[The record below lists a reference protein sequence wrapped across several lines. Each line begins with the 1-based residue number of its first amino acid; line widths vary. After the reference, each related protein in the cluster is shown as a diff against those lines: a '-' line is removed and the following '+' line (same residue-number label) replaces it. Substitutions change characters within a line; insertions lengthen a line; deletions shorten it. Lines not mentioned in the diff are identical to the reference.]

1 MRRKE
6 KEITDK
12 KEIENILKKSQ
23 ICHVA
28 MVDKDKPYI
37 VPMNFGY
44 ENKTLFFHSALEG
57 RKINV
62 IKKNPNL
69 CFEVEQ
75 VVQFKKAKLAC
86 DWSIEYKSV
95 IGEGRAQLLYD
106 PEEKREG
113 LDIIMAQYSGR
124 TFEYP
129 SEMLEKTLVI
139 KLVIDKMTGKQS

>member
-1 MRRKE
+1 MRRKD

-12 KEIENILKKSQ
+12 KEIEKILKESQ
-23 ICHVA
+23 ICHIA
-28 MVDKDKPYI
+28 MVDKEKPYI

-44 ENKTLFFHSALEG
+44 ENQTLFFHSALEG
-57 RKINV
+57 RKINL

-69 CFEVEQ
+69 CFEVDQ
-75 VVQFKKAKLAC
+75 VVQFKKAQLAC

-124 TFEYP
+124 IFEYP

-139 KLVIDKMTGKQS
+139 KLEIDKMTGKQS

>member
-1 MRRKE
+1 MRRKD

-12 KEIENILKKSQ
+12 KEIEKILKESQ
-23 ICHVA
+23 ICHIA
-28 MVDKDKPYI
+28 MVDKEKPYI

-57 RKINV
+57 RKINL

-69 CFEVEQ
+69 CFEVDQ
-75 VVQFKKAKLAC
+75 VVQFKKAQLAC

-129 SEMLEKTLVI
+129 NEMLEKTLVI
-139 KLVIDKMTGKQS
+139 KLEIDKMTGKQS

>member
-1 MRRKE
+1 MRRKD

-12 KEIENILKKSQ
+12 KEIEKILKKSQ
-23 ICHVA
+23 ICHIA
-28 MVDKDKPYI
+28 MVDKEKPYI

-44 ENKTLFFHSALEG
+44 KNQTLFFHSALEG
-57 RKINV
+57 RKINL

-69 CFEVEQ
+69 CFEVDQ
-75 VVQFKKAKLAC
+75 VVQFKKAKIAC

-113 LDIIMAQYSGR
+113 LNIIMAQYSGR

-139 KLVIDKMTGKQS
+139 KLEIDKMTGKQS

>member
-1 MRRKE
+1 MRRKH

-12 KEIENILKKSQ
+12 KEIEKILKKSQ
-23 ICHVA
+23 ICHIA

-44 ENKTLFFHSALEG
+44 ENKTLFFHCALEG
-57 RKINV
+57 RKINL

-69 CFEVEQ
+69 CFEVDQ

-106 PEEKREG
+106 PEEKREA

>member
-1 MRRKE
+1 MRRKD

-12 KEIENILKKSQ
+12 KEIEKILKKSQ
-23 ICHVA
+23 ICHIA
-28 MVDKDKPYI
+28 MVDKEKPYI

-57 RKINV
+57 RKINL

-69 CFEVEQ
+69 CFEVDQ
-75 VVQFKKAKLAC
+75 VVQFKKAKIAC

-113 LDIIMAQYSGR
+113 LNIIMAQYSGR

-139 KLVIDKMTGKQS
+139 KLEIDKMTGKQS

>member
-23 ICHVA
+23 ICHIA

-57 RKINV
+57 RKINL
-62 IKKNPNL
+62 IKQNPNL
-69 CFEVEQ
+69 CFEIDQ

>member
-1 MRRKE
+1 MRRE
-6 KEITDK
+6 DKEITDK
-12 KEIENILKKSQ
+12 KEIEKIFKESQ
-23 ICHVA
+23 ICRIA

-37 VPMNFGY
+37 VPMSFGY
-44 ENKTLFFHSALEG
+44 EQGILFFHTALEG
-57 RKINV
+57 RKINL

-69 CFEVEQ
+69 CFEVDQ
-75 VVQFKKAKLAC
+75 VFQFKKAKLAC
-86 DWSIEYKSV
+86 NWSIKYKSV

-113 LDIIMAQYSGR
+113 LNIIMAQYSGR

-129 SEMLEKTLVI
+129 VENLEKTLVI

>member
-1 MRRKE
+1 MRRKD

-12 KEIENILKKSQ
+12 KEIEKILKKSQ
-23 ICHVA
+23 ICHIA
-28 MVDKDKPYI
+28 MVDKEKPYI

-57 RKINV
+57 RKINL

-69 CFEVEQ
+69 CFEVDQ
-75 VVQFKKAKLAC
+75 VVQFKKAKIAC

-139 KLVIDKMTGKQS
+139 KLVIDKMNGKQS

>member
-1 MRRKE
+1 MRRKD

-12 KEIENILKKSQ
+12 KEIEKILKESQ
-23 ICHVA
+23 ICHIA
-28 MVDKDKPYI
+28 MVDKEKPYI

-57 RKINV
+57 RKINL

-69 CFEVEQ
+69 CFEVDQ
-75 VVQFKKAKLAC
+75 VVQFKKAQLAC

-139 KLVIDKMTGKQS
+139 KLEIDKMTGKQA

>member
-44 ENKTLFFHSALEG
+44 ENKTLFFHSAIEG

>member
-95 IGEGRAQLLYD
+95 IGEGRAQLLYN

-139 KLVIDKMTGKQS
+139 KLVVDKMTGKQS

>member
-1 MRRKE
+1 MRRKD

-12 KEIENILKKSQ
+12 KEIEKILKESQ
-23 ICHVA
+23 ICHIA

-57 RKINV
+57 RKINL

-69 CFEVEQ
+69 CFEVDH
-75 VVQFKKAKLAC
+75 VVQFKKAKIAC

-124 TFEYP
+124 AFEYP

-139 KLVIDKMTGKQS
+139 KLVIDNMTGKQS

>member
-1 MRRKE
+1 MRRKD

-12 KEIENILKKSQ
+12 KEIEKILKKSQ
-23 ICHVA
+23 ICHIA
-28 MVDKDKPYI
+28 MVDKEKPYI

-57 RKINV
+57 RKINL

-69 CFEVEQ
+69 CFEVDQ
-75 VVQFKKAKLAC
+75 VVQFKKAKIAC

-139 KLVIDKMTGKQS
+139 KLVIDKINGKQS

>member
-1 MRRKE
+1 MRRKD

-12 KEIENILKKSQ
+12 KEIEKILKKSQ
-23 ICHVA
+23 ICHIA

-44 ENKTLFFHSALEG
+44 KNKTLFFHSALEG
-57 RKINV
+57 KKINL

-69 CFEVEQ
+69 CFEVDQ
-75 VVQFKKAKLAC
+75 VAQFKKAKIAC

-95 IGEGRAQLLYD
+95 IGEGRAQLLHD

-129 SEMLEKTLVI
+129 SENLEKTLVI